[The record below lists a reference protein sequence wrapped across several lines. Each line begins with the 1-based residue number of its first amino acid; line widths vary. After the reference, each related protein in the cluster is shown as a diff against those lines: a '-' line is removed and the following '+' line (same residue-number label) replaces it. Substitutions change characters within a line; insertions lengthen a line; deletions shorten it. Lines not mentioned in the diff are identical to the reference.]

1 MTKFLSYILMATS
14 IIFLFFCLSIDY
26 GVVALLR
33 IMGPAIILYL
43 MVSLGVNLWI
53 KSNEKNDEFPTGR

>member
-1 MTKFLSYILMATS
+1 MIKFLSYVLMAIP
-14 IIFLFFCLSIDY
+14 IIFLFFCLSVDY
-26 GVVALLR
+26 GVAVLLR
-33 IMGPAIILYL
+33 AMSLAIILYL